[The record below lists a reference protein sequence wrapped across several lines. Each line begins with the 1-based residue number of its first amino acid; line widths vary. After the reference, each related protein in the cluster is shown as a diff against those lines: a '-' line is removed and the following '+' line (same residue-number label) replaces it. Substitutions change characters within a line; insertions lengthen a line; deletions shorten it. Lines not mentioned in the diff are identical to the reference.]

1 MRFYG
6 ILQENHTPNNCLA
19 QLEGLH
25 DSELCSRTSQKRA
38 ELPLL
43 RSSGGADPYTVLG
56 TPGGSWDKLRGRVS
70 QHWLR
75 DPDTRTTISSSGAL
89 DLVAEDLIEDPI
101 AGRRMQAAAADR
113 VGIGSGCEPAGLAR
127 WAPRSGVGVGGL
139 LSLRRFV
146 LWRRPLSAGARF
158 RLGLASPLRGRRTV
172 QRRPFRWRRSGRP
185 SALPRH
191 QRTRCALI
199 GRAPSAPP
207 RLVPGVASSACRP
220 PIEGGRDS
228 PEMCQ
233 YGRDLRLRCLERREK
248 PLTNAP

>member
-1 MRFYG
+1 M
-6 ILQENHTPNNCLA
+6 
-19 QLEGLH
+19 
-25 DSELCSRTSQKRA
+25 
-38 ELPLL
+38 L
-43 RSSGGADPYTVLG
+43 RSSGGADQNAVLG
-56 TPGGSWDKLRGRVS
+56 APGRIRDKLRSRMLKRR
-70 QHWLR
+70 LR
-75 DPDTRTTISSSGAL
+75 DPNTRAAITRPRNL
-89 DLVAEDLIEDPI
+89 DLVKEDLI

-127 WAPRSGVGVGGL
+127 RAPRSGVGVGGL

-228 PEMCQ
+228 PEGCV
-233 YGRDLRLRCLERREK
+233 
-248 PLTNAP
+248 

>member
-1 MRFYG
+1 M
-6 ILQENHTPNNCLA
+6 L
-19 QLEGLH
+19 
-25 DSELCSRTSQKRA
+25 KR
-38 ELPLL
+38 
-43 RSSGGADPYTVLG
+43 R
-56 TPGGSWDKLRGRVS
+56 
-70 QHWLR
+70 LR
-75 DPDTRTTISSSGAL
+75 DPNTRAAITRPRGL
-89 DLVAEDLIEDPI
+89 DLVTEDLI

-113 VGIGSGCEPAGLAR
+113 VGIESGCEPAGLAR
-127 WAPRSGVGVGGL
+127 RAPRSGVGVGGL

-158 RLGLASPLRGRRTV
+158 GSARRRHFCAFALCASAFPR
-172 QRRPFRWRRSGRP
+172 RRSGWL

-228 PEMCQ
+228 PEGCV
-233 YGRDLRLRCLERREK
+233 
-248 PLTNAP
+248 

>member
-1 MRFYG
+1 M
-6 ILQENHTPNNCLA
+6 
-19 QLEGLH
+19 
-25 DSELCSRTSQKRA
+25 
-38 ELPLL
+38 L
-43 RSSGGADPYTVLG
+43 RSSGGADQNAVLG

-70 QHWLR
+70 QHRLR
-75 DPDTRTTISSSGAL
+75 DPDTRAAISSSGAL
-89 DLVAEDLIEDPI
+89 DLVAEGLIEDPI

-113 VGIGSGCEPAGLAR
+113 VGIESGCEPAGLAR
-127 WAPRSGVGVGGL
+127 RAPRSGVGVGGL

-158 RLGLASPLRGRRTV
+158 
-172 QRRPFRWRRSGRP
+172 
-185 SALPRH
+185 RH

-228 PEMCQ
+228 PEMRQ
-233 YGRDLRLRCLERREK
+233 YGRDLRLRPLEKEGK
-248 PLTNAP
+248 PLDKCAIVCYTVRILLVV